1 MIHSPTIVTA
11 LFDIGRDKWKTFNQ
25 SYHTYLWWLEN
36 TLSLNAKFVIY
47 TEDKFYDDILNI
59 RKKYDP
65 ILYNTLVI
73 KKHLNELPAYRRYF
87 NKLDKLMNS
96 QEFKSKI
103 IFDVPE
109 MTKPLYNTLIF
120 NKLDFIK
127 ETINKKYFA
136 NDIVIWVDAGGL
148 RDNISLYK
156 GVIWPNISKLNN
168 IEDSKSVTF
177 FSHQPD
183 FNINDVEKH
192 ALSQVRFIQGG
203 SIFCPQNTINDL
215 HKSFNETIVESINN
229 GYIGSEEKM
238 LDITYQKN
246 KTNYNIIT
254 CDWREYYDM
263 FK

>member
-65 ILYNTLVI
+65 ILHNTLVI
-73 KKHLNELPAYRRYF
+73 KKDLNELPAYQRYF
-87 NKLDKLMNS
+87 NNLDKLMNS
-96 QEFKSKI
+96 EEFKSKI

-127 ETINKKYFA
+127 ETIF
-136 NDIVIWVDAGGL
+136 G
-148 RDNISLYK
+148 
-156 GVIWPNISKLNN
+156 
-168 IEDSKSVTF
+168 
-177 FSHQPD
+177 
-183 FNINDVEKH
+183 
-192 ALSQVRFIQGG
+192 
-203 SIFCPQNTINDL
+203 
-215 HKSFNETIVESINN
+215 
-229 GYIGSEEKM
+229 
-238 LDITYQKN
+238 
-246 KTNYNIIT
+246 
-254 CDWREYYDM
+254 
-263 FK
+263 